1 MQDLIRKLE
10 IPNVTFLSLSSD
22 VGYEGLPADIHRRAW
37 RALVTADTM
46 EDIQAMLLANAQ
58 EVQEAS
64 ATFQTQYLEIRQA
77 LERGRWKDLKAALET
92 AAAQLKKIPLKR
104 PPHQVPRIT
113 LAGEIFVR
121 KDGLSRQYLTEY
133 LATKGFAAVCA
144 PIAEWVLY
152 TDYLIVKGL
161 AVEAEQM
168 GLAQSLKQKIKSFV
182 MRQDERR
189 IKKIL
194 SSSQLVHAAPVDI
207 DAIVDTARTHIS
219 PHLSGEAVLTVG
231 SAMREVA
238 SETCGA
244 IAIGPFGCMPN
255 RISEAIL
262 METMNRENKLA
273 KAPQKSQLEAILSE
287 WQDLP
292 FLAIESD
299 GSPLSQQTLAKL
311 EAFCLR
317 AGRLHQRMLRHNH

>member
-1 MQDLIRKLE
+1 
-10 IPNVTFLSLSSD
+10 
-22 VGYEGLPADIHRRAW
+22 
-37 RALVTADTM
+37 
-46 EDIQAMLLANAQ
+46 LAI
-58 EVQEAS
+58 
-64 ATFQTQYLEIRQA
+64 FQTQYQEIRQA
-77 LERGRWKDLKAALET
+77 LGKGGWKDLKAALKT
-92 AAAQLKKIPLKR
+92 AAGQLKKIPLKR

-133 LATKGFAAVCA
+133 LATKGFAAICA
-144 PIAEWVLY
+144 PVAEWILY
-152 TDYLIVKGL
+152 TDYIIVKGL

-168 GLAQSLKQKIKSFV
+168 GLTQRLKQKIKSFV
-182 MRQDERR
+182 MREDERR

-194 SSSQLVHAAPVDI
+194 SSSHLVHAAPVDI
-207 DAIVDTARTHIS
+207 DAIVDAAKTHIS

-238 SETCGA
+238 TETCGA

-262 METMNRENKLA
+262 METMSGENKLSN
-273 KAPQKSQLEAILSE
+273 APHDSQLDAILSE

-299 GSPLSQQTLAKL
+299 GSQLSQQTLAKL

-317 AGRLHQRMLRHNH
+317 AGRLHQRMLRHNRPQ